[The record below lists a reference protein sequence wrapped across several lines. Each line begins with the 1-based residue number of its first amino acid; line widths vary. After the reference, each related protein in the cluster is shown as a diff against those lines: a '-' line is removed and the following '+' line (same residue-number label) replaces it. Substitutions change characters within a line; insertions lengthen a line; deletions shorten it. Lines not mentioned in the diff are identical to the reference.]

1 MIVTSAMPTIISNLA
16 LCDEGFTRLT
26 IKDDGLLDMLVKIWF
41 SSEVFLLHPLLL
53 AGHRYQCYALLNRSL
68 TILDTHDASGMRL
81 AKMVQNILHEA
92 RDDVKQ
98 LRNPAEAYKERSQV
112 TVFTLEIILYLIDER
127 LGNDTTTKFM
137 DSLLL
142 GDVVRLTAQ
151 LLSFVS
157 EDLASAPERR
167 VVSEIAST
175 ATIECGLRLLLSR
188 VSSRNGQHWVALLFK
203 LGFLSTVARFISS
216 VGCLTA
222 GGSEILCHQ
231 GGQGDHCRW

>member
-1 MIVTSAMPTIISNLA
+1 MPTIISNLT

-92 RDDVKQ
+92 RDDVGVVTKKLLKQ

-112 TVFTLEIILYLIDER
+112 IVFTLEIILFLIDER
-127 LGNDTTTKFM
+127 LGNDTATKFM

-151 LLSFVS
+151 LLSFVF

-167 VVSEIAST
+167 VVSEYAST
-175 ATIECGLRLLLSR
+175 ATIECGASVTSQQHQLAKWATLGSR
-188 VSSRNGQHWVALLFK
+188 FSSNSDF
-203 LGFLSTVARFISS
+203 
-216 VGCLTA
+216 
-222 GGSEILCHQ
+222 
-231 GGQGDHCRW
+231 